1 MIDTKDED
9 ALPLVG
15 NLIARTTL
23 RAIPSSNIDT
33 TANVRESR
41 DLSLGLP
48 AIT

>member
-1 MIDTKDED
+1 MIDAEDKD

-15 NLIARTTL
+15 DLVAGTTL
-23 RAIPSSNIDT
+23 RAIPSSDIDT
-33 TANVRESR
+33 TTNVRESR